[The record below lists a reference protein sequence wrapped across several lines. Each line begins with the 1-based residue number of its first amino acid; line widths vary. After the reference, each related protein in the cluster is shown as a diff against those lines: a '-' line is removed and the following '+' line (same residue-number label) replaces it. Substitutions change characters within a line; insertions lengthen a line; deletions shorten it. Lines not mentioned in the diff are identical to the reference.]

1 MSTPLPIAQ
10 SGSQRPLSAS
20 AIKKENQVLVPPSDA
35 RNRKRAHPEVI
46 DLEVR
51 VKKSELPDPFGY
63 SYECDYSTE
72 SYESQSH
79 SSNSNSLSV
88 KAESPST
95 NLSTS
100 SVNGKTSL
108 VGYIVTNMRQF
119 YEKFM
124 SPIFLGDSFEDFQQ
138 KTVRNLF
145 KAEATYNSMIMATG
159 IFNTLVEFNR
169 VVIFSDSETS
179 QYDKN
184 CCDLFRLDPLKLLD
198 CTLDHLLGLLYFM
211 NQVLKE
217 KDPVKRREAYL
228 DLWFDPQHG
237 NRCAVFSLVPDHLQ
251 KTQGAHLSG
260 ALLAYSHVIKQLRD
274 KFKYLETVRHHPRL
288 PTSEKDVYFTSLNA
302 RHFMKFGTV
311 EFSMKNSLLNDFK
324 KHPTPFDE

>member
-1 MSTPLPIAQ
+1 
-10 SGSQRPLSAS
+10 
-20 AIKKENQVLVPPSDA
+20 
-35 RNRKRAHPEVI
+35 
-46 DLEVR
+46 
-51 VKKSELPDPFGY
+51 
-63 SYECDYSTE
+63 
-72 SYESQSH
+72 
-79 SSNSNSLSV
+79 
-88 KAESPST
+88 
-95 NLSTS
+95 
-100 SVNGKTSL
+100 
-108 VGYIVTNMRQF
+108 
-119 YEKFM
+119 M

-145 KAEATYNSMIMATG
+145 KAEATYTTMIMATG
-159 IFNTLVEFNR
+159 IYNTLVEFNR

-237 NRCAVFSLVPDHLQ
+237 NRCAMFTVVPNRLVSSNTD
-251 KTQGAHLSG
+251 TQCEG
-260 ALLAYSHVIKQLRD
+260 YSHVIKQLRD